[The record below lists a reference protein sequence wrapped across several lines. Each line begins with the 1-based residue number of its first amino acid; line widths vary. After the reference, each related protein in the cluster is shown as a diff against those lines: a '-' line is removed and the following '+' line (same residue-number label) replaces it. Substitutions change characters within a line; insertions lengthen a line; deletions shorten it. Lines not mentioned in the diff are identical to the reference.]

1 SLPLVLIVGFSA
13 VSAPCGNCTIVPSPD
28 ILFPATNPYT
38 LAIPCDP
45 LLVGVNLYTQW
56 LVLKPSTCPILP
68 DFSFTN
74 ALRFTI
80 GE

>member
-1 SLPLVLIVGFSA
+1 M
-13 VSAPCGNCTIVPSPD
+13 
-28 ILFPATNPYT
+28 
-38 LAIPCDP
+38 CDP
-45 LLVGVNLYTQW
+45 LLIGANLWSQW
-56 LVLKPSTCPILP
+56 LLLQPSDCPLLP